1 MPGCG
6 DIPLPASPCNAGEF
20 GGWRGV
26 VGLTGVTGSP
36 IPVGDTSRHAC
47 EAGDGQDVAGIVRKA
62 AVLVSAVRGPA
73 CRGGR
78 AGSLGSGLSGG
89 APVGKAARRRR
100 QHQGQPRPSARN
112 RTPYAVGRNDD
123 PRSSAEAAIA
133 RLVRANPPGKVSLAG
148 AYALGYAA
156 LGMAQQQGDEPDWY
170 HELDP
175 LDTLFLGTVW
185 PRGFRD
191 GYEFA
196 NARSAWLRL
205 LRGTVHW
212 PGIERFARE
221 VLAASDEHDL
231 PVDEGELMLLLAGR
245 LEAAGLDQR
254 KLPRSVLPATA
265 LASARL
271 AYGPAGDASL
281 PDPPPDAADRVARLW
296 AATEADLP
304 HDGTAADALREGLH
318 LLTGAGLDAH
328 NDAAVLLPA
337 LYIGLVAGDYE
348 ELAEAGERAVAWALG
363 LSEDSPLV
371 SVTDVLLTAPQHGL
385 GPDTVLGHLFGVP
398 AFTEPVP
405 AQDRHWHS
413 WPGTELIDLA
423 FELGYPQVITR
434 DSKVI
439 RVDRDGTAMLEAQVR
454 RFEEKFGRPPGP
466 GDPLFF
472 DPDADQPQ
480 PMSLPGME
488 TATVELL
495 EAAGVCPAW
504 IYAYQHT
511 GGLLPRPDGSFVT
524 ERDQAEWDDAI
535 ARYLTLHQPGG
546 TVDHQA
552 ETRKLQHALAGVT
565 LQMAADDPGYG
576 ASLAAQLATAGAPA
590 GSDAALLTERL
601 RAWAHDLGSALRT
614 DPAIRSAACE
624 YARAWAGASLA
635 DHVQNAAQAPSDDR
649 IPDGVLLAAAVAVSQ
664 AQTTS

>member
-1 MPGCG
+1 
-6 DIPLPASPCNAGEF
+6 
-20 GGWRGV
+20 
-26 VGLTGVTGSP
+26 LTGV
-36 IPVGDTSRHAC
+36 PVAS
-47 EAGDGQDVAGIVRKA
+47 GQGNREEQ
-62 AVLVSAVRGPA
+62 
-73 CRGGR
+73 
-78 AGSLGSGLSGG
+78 
-89 APVGKAARRRR
+89 PVGKAARRRR
-100 QHQGQPRPSARN
+100 QHQGQPKPPAACS
-112 RTPYAVGRNDD
+112 RTPASADRNDD
-123 PRSSAEAAIA
+123 PRTRAEAAIA
-133 RLVRANPPGKVSLAG
+133 RLVRANLPGKVSLAG

-156 LGMAQQQGDEPDWY
+156 LGMAQQEGEEPDWY

-185 PRGFRD
+185 PQGFRD

-212 PGIERFARE
+212 PGIERFTRE
-221 VLAASDEHDL
+221 VLAASDAHDL

-245 LEAAGLDQR
+245 LEEAGLDRR
-254 KLPRSVLPATA
+254 KLPRSLLPGTA
-265 LASARL
+265 LADARL
-271 AYGPAGDASL
+271 AYGPAGDAAL

-296 AATEADLP
+296 AATGADLP

-318 LLTGAGLDAH
+318 LLTSAGLDVRA
-328 NDAAVLLPA
+328 DAAVLLPA

-348 ELAEAGERAVAWALG
+348 ELADAGDRAVAWALG

-371 SVTDVLLTAPQHGL
+371 PVTDMLLTAPQHGP
-385 GPDTVLGHLFGVP
+385 GPDTVLGHLFGMP
-398 AFTEPVP
+398 AFTEPVRP
-405 AQDRHWHS
+405 EDRHWHS

-439 RVDRDGTAMLEAQVR
+439 RLDQDGTAMLEAQVR

-472 DPDADQPQ
+472 DPDGDQPQ
-480 PMSLPGME
+480 PISLPGME

-495 EAAGVCPAW
+495 EAAGVSPAW
-504 IYAYQHT
+504 TYAYQHT

-524 ERDQAEWDDAI
+524 ERDRAEWEDAV

-576 ASLAAQLATAGAPA
+576 ASLAAQLAAAGAPP
-590 GSDAALLTERL
+590 GSGAALLTECL
-601 RAWAHDLGSALRT
+601 RAWAADLGSALRT
-614 DPAIRSAACE
+614 DPAIVMAACE

-635 DHVQNAAQAPSDDR
+635 GRVQNAARAPADDL
-649 IPDGVLLAAAVAVSQ
+649 IADDILLATAVAVSQ
-664 AQTTS
+664 DRPGD